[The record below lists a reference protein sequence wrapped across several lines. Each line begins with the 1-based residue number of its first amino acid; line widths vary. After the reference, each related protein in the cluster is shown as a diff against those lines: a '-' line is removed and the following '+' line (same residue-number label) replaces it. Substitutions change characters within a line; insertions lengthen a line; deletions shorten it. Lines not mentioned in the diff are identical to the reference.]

1 MATIAAGVAFWSAT
15 STSAWTDCRVSWS
28 YDGYTLHTLGELNE
42 VWREDRAQYFAVDWG
57 DGSSDYAEANLMIGT
72 AYLAQN
78 HTYSDIGTFTVHF
91 QIGDQSGVCFDFSQD
106 VFIPNQ

>member
-1 MATIAAGVAFWSAT
+1 MAAVAAGVAFWSAT

-42 VWREDRAQYFAVDWG
+42 VWREDRGQFFAVDWG
-57 DGSSDYAEANLMIGT
+57 DGSSDYGEANLLIGT
-72 AYLAQN
+72 AYLGQS
-78 HTYSDIGTFTVHF
+78 HTYSDIGTFTVRF
-91 QIGDQSGVCFDFSQD
+91 QIGDQSGVCFEFSED